1 MFLSL
6 TSGLKMPHDT
16 ANNHWMI
23 FDRGCSQ
30 WARIQQEGLVGVVCG
45 GPGTGVCRLVLVSAP
60 QLALHRAV
68 SSSWTGAANL
78 APTITTTT
86 AHTPCTVHKHPVLYT
101 LYTTHPVLYTLQTK
115 HPVLYTLYTKHPVL
129 YAVYSV
135 LDIVYT
141 KQTAIYPILYNVYN
155 KLNTLYVHTGL
166 GRQDI
171 LSLDT
176 GHHGKTDN
184 LGTFAAEVTW
194 HIFAMC
200 PITEPPLCGR

>member
-1 MFLSL
+1 M
-6 TSGLKMPHDT
+6 
-16 ANNHWMI
+16 
-23 FDRGCSQ
+23 
-30 WARIQQEGLVGVVCG
+30 GVVCG

-86 AHTPCTVHKHPVLYT
+86 AHHTPCTVQKHPVLYT
-101 LYTTHPVLYTLQTK
+101 LYTT

-200 PITEPPLCGR
+200 PITEPHCAEDNTV

>member
-1 MFLSL
+1 M
-6 TSGLKMPHDT
+6 
-16 ANNHWMI
+16 
-23 FDRGCSQ
+23 
-30 WARIQQEGLVGVVCG
+30 GVVCG

-86 AHTPCTVHKHPVLYT
+86 AHHTPCTVHKHPVLYT
-101 LYTTHPVLYTLQTK
+101 LYTT

-155 KLNTLYVHTGL
+155 KLNTCTYTLVWA
-166 GRQDI
+166 
-171 LSLDT
+171 
-176 GHHGKTDN
+176 GKIFSVWI
-184 LGTFAAEVTW
+184 LGTMGKQITWEHLLLRSLGTYLQCVPSLNLHCAEDNTV
-194 HIFAMC
+194 
-200 PITEPPLCGR
+200 

>member
-16 ANNHWMI
+16 TNNHWLI

-86 AHTPCTVHKHPVLYT
+86 AQHTPCTVHKHSVLYT
-101 LYTTHPVLYTLQTK
+101 LYTK
-115 HPVLYTLYTKHPVL
+115 HPVLYTVYNKHPVL

-141 KQTAIYPILYNVYN
+141 KQTALYPVLYTIYN

-184 LGTFAAEVTW
+184 LGTLSEVTW
-194 HIFAMC
+194 HIFAIC
-200 PITEPPLCGR
+200 SITEHPLCGR

>member
-86 AHTPCTVHKHPVLYT
+86 AHTHPVLYINT
-101 LYTTHPVLYTLQTK
+101 LYCTPYTLHTLYCT
-115 HPVLYTLYTKHPVL
+115 PYRLNTLYCIPYTLNTLYYTPYTLNTLYFTLYTLYWTL
-129 YAVYSV
+129 Y
-135 LDIVYT
+135 
-141 KQTAIYPILYNVYN
+141 ILN
-155 KLNTLYVHTGL
+155 KLQYTLYCTMYT
-166 GRQDI
+166 I
-171 LSLDT
+171 
-176 GHHGKTDN
+176 N
-184 LGTFAAEVTW
+184 
-194 HIFAMC
+194 
-200 PITEPPLCGR
+200 

>member
-1 MFLSL
+1 M
-6 TSGLKMPHDT
+6 GQDT
-16 ANNHWMI
+16 AGGDGGSGVWWPWHW
-23 FDRGCSQ
+23 RVQ
-30 WARIQQEGLVGVVCG
+30 
-45 GPGTGVCRLVLVSAP
+45 
-60 QLALHRAV
+60 
-68 SSSWTGAANL
+68 TGAGVR
-78 APTITTTT
+78 TT
-86 AHTPCTVHKHPVLYT
+86 AGPAPRRVLFLDWCCQPGSYHHHHHRTHTPCTVHKHPVLYT
-101 LYTTHPVLYTLQTK
+101 LYTTHPVLYTLYTT

-200 PITEPPLCGR
+200 SITEHHCAEDNTV

>member
-1 MFLSL
+1 M
-6 TSGLKMPHDT
+6 GQDT
-16 ANNHWMI
+16 AGGVGGSGVWWPWHW
-23 FDRGCSQ
+23 RVQ
-30 WARIQQEGLVGVVCG
+30 
-45 GPGTGVCRLVLVSAP
+45 
-60 QLALHRAV
+60 
-68 SSSWTGAANL
+68 TGAGVR
-78 APTITTTT
+78 TT
-86 AHTPCTVHKHPVLYT
+86 AGPAPRRVLFLDWCCQPGSYHHHHHRTHTPCTVH
-101 LYTTHPVLYTLQTK
+101 K

-171 LSLDT
+171 LIVDT

-200 PITEPPLCGR
+200 SITEHPLCGR